1 MCETVVADLVECN
14 LNAREQIEAFKM
26 LGIECEKEFDHNE
39 QAEQLIQEY
48 RNRQLVKIDQE
59 PKVKQKTIKA
69 AR

>member
-48 RNRQLVKIDQE
+48 RNR
-59 PKVKQKTIKA
+59 
-69 AR
+69 